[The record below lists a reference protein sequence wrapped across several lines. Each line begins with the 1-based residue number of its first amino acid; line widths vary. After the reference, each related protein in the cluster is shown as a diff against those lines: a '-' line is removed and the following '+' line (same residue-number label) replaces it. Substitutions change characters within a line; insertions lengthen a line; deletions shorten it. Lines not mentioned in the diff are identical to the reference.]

1 METTYLNVCDR
12 PISRWSIVRLL
23 KTVLLLL
30 CVSFSSVY
38 VQASDRNEG
47 ITISCKNE
55 SLEQVIHLIESQSSY
70 LFVLNDKVNTKHK
83 VSIKIEN
90 GNINAILNKIFQGT
104 NMTYQV
110 DGDHILISTTH
121 KSIGLDETR
130 QATMIKGKIVDNAGE
145 PMIGVSVLVQGTTT
159 GTVTDLDG
167 KFVLEVPANATLV
180 ISYIGYKT
188 QNIKVG
194 SQHAFAI
201 KMESDNEVLDE
212 VVVVGYGVVKKR
224 DLTGSVSSVKAGD
237 IQKTASS
244 NAMQAM
250 QAKVPGLDIQQ
261 SSGQAGSGININLR
275 GNRSINADNSPLI
288 LVDGVEYGS
297 TIDINPSDIE
307 SMEVLKDASST
318 AIYGTK
324 GANGVIIIS
333 TKRGKAGKTKVN
345 LNAYVSVNEPTNI
358 PKVMYGEREVR
369 RLLDA
374 KNYKD
379 DIADGSWG
387 THHAKVEDVLGT
399 APNFGLPYSEMD
411 VYNEGS
417 YTDWP
422 NLLLKNGLTQNY
434 DLSISGGSEKT
445 TFNISMGAMVEGGLL
460 KNDKLAR
467 YNGKLSVDHKV
478 NDILKVGMDML
489 YTHKNHDKRSG
500 NVFGR
505 SLYMS
510 TIAHPYDADGNIIL
524 RPSPYYEAHANP
536 LLDDQ
541 EGAYDNNIVTNRLF
555 ATSYLQLTP
564 IKGLTL
570 KTLFNVDYQQQH
582 EGLYRDYQSVSEL
595 QSAKGSYISNDQ
607 NHYINYTWDNTLNY
621 ITDFGGSDHSLTLLL
636 GSSTK
641 RNEARSSQVSGYA
654 SAEHYYKSSFYDV
667 SLIKTPVN
675 TSSYT
680 KTTMQSY
687 FGRVNYSYKSKYLL
701 AASLRADG
709 SSVLAKG
716 HKWGYFPS
724 VAVAWRV
731 SDENFMESTRDWLD
745 NLKLRASWGST
756 GNAGISAYQTLPMV
770 NADNQIYYEFGSGV
784 TTGRIPTTLGNENLT
799 WETTTSYNFGV
810 DFGFWGNRIYGSA
823 DFYINKT
830 KDLLYA
836 QSLPLSS
843 VYSHVLS
850 NIGKTKGHGFEIQ
863 IGGVPVRTKNF
874 NWDTTLSVSTA
885 KDEIVELSNGL
896 EKNINGR
903 TGQIVGQ
910 PLNIY
915 YYYEADGCWGVG
927 EFETYKADWEASHP
941 GKTLDFPEANS
952 TTGDV
957 KIVDRNDDGK
967 ITDDDKR
974 VYDRSPKCI
983 LGWNNTLTYKDFSLS
998 FLVYAR
1004 LGGWMEYGLYQQF
1017 RYDNAN
1023 WADLDY
1029 WTPENQGARFP
1040 TPGLTKQNTYAASTF
1055 YEKSSYIKIKDIT
1068 LSYNLPKTWISK
1080 IGMSNLRV
1088 YGSMKNFFTFSS
1100 VDNYDPERDG
1110 DISFPLTKQL
1120 VFGVNIEF

>member
-1 METTYLNVCDR
+1 M
-12 PISRWSIVRLL
+12 
-23 KTVLLLL
+23 
-30 CVSFSSVY
+30 
-38 VQASDRNEG
+38 
-47 ITISCKNE
+47 
-55 SLEQVIHLIESQSSY
+55 
-70 LFVLNDKVNTKHK
+70 
-83 VSIKIEN
+83 
-90 GNINAILNKIFQGT
+90 
-104 NMTYQV
+104 
-110 DGDHILISTTH
+110 
-121 KSIGLDETR
+121 
-130 QATMIKGKIVDNAGE
+130 
-145 PMIGVSVLVQGTTT
+145 
-159 GTVTDLDG
+159 
-167 KFVLEVPANATLV
+167 
-180 ISYIGYKT
+180 
-188 QNIKVG
+188 
-194 SQHAFAI
+194 
-201 KMESDNEVLDE
+201 
-212 VVVVGYGVVKKR
+212 
-224 DLTGSVSSVKAGD
+224 
-237 IQKTASS
+237 
-244 NAMQAM
+244 
-250 QAKVPGLDIQQ
+250 
-261 SSGQAGSGININLR
+261 
-275 GNRSINADNSPLI
+275 
-288 LVDGVEYGS
+288 
-297 TIDINPSDIE
+297 
-307 SMEVLKDASST
+307 
-318 AIYGTK
+318 
-324 GANGVIIIS
+324 
-333 TKRGKAGKTKVN
+333 
-345 LNAYVSVNEPTNI
+345 
-358 PKVMYGEREVR
+358 
-369 RLLDA
+369 
-374 KNYKD
+374 
-379 DIADGSWG
+379 
-387 THHAKVEDVLGT
+387 
-399 APNFGLPYSEMD
+399 
-411 VYNEGS
+411 
-417 YTDWP
+417 
-422 NLLLKNGLTQNY
+422 
-434 DLSISGGSEKT
+434 
-445 TFNISMGAMVEGGLL
+445 
-460 KNDKLAR
+460 
-467 YNGKLSVDHKV
+467 
-478 NDILKVGMDML
+478 
-489 YTHKNHDKRSG
+489 
-500 NVFGR
+500 
-505 SLYMS
+505 
-510 TIAHPYDADGNIIL
+510 
-524 RPSPYYEAHANP
+524 
-536 LLDDQ
+536 
-541 EGAYDNNIVTNRLF
+541 
-555 ATSYLQLTP
+555 
-564 IKGLTL
+564 
-570 KTLFNVDYQQQH
+570 
-582 EGLYRDYQSVSEL
+582 
-595 QSAKGSYISNDQ
+595 
-607 NHYINYTWDNTLNY
+607 
-621 ITDFGGSDHSLTLLL
+621 
-636 GSSTK
+636 
-641 RNEARSSQVSGYA
+641 
-654 SAEHYYKSSFYDV
+654 
-667 SLIKTPVN
+667 
-675 TSSYT
+675 
-680 KTTMQSY
+680 
-687 FGRVNYSYKSKYLL
+687 
-701 AASLRADG
+701 
-709 SSVLAKG
+709 
-716 HKWGYFPS
+716 
-724 VAVAWRV
+724 
-731 SDENFMESTRDWLD
+731 
-745 NLKLRASWGST
+745 KLRASWGST

>member
-1 METTYLNVCDR
+1 MENVQKTRRLFASAYGCKASR
-12 PISRWSIVRLL
+12 SFLIWGLSAAMFISVIPMMAEVSSDVRNFGTQLVTQV
-23 KTVLLLL
+23 K
-30 CVSFSSVY
+30 SVT
-38 VQASDRNEG
+38 G
-47 ITISCKNE
+47 TI
-55 SLEQVIHLIESQSSY
+55 I
-70 LFVLNDKVNTKHK
+70 
-83 VSIKIEN
+83 
-90 GNINAILNKIFQGT
+90 
-104 NMTYQV
+104 
-110 DGDHILISTTH
+110 
-121 KSIGLDETR
+121 DET
-130 QATMIKGKIVDNAGE
+130 GE

-445 TFNISMGAMVEGGLL
+445 TFNISMGAMVEGELL

>member
-1 METTYLNVCDR
+1 MENVQKTRRLFASAYGCKASR
-12 PISRWSIVRLL
+12 SFLIWGLSAAMFISVIPMMAEVSSDVRNFGTQLVTQV
-23 KTVLLLL
+23 K
-30 CVSFSSVY
+30 SVT
-38 VQASDRNEG
+38 G
-47 ITISCKNE
+47 TI
-55 SLEQVIHLIESQSSY
+55 I
-70 LFVLNDKVNTKHK
+70 
-83 VSIKIEN
+83 
-90 GNINAILNKIFQGT
+90 
-104 NMTYQV
+104 
-110 DGDHILISTTH
+110 
-121 KSIGLDETR
+121 DET
-130 QATMIKGKIVDNAGE
+130 GE

-607 NHYINYTWDNTLNY
+607 NHSINYTWDNTLNY

>member
-1 METTYLNVCDR
+1 
-12 PISRWSIVRLL
+12 
-23 KTVLLLL
+23 
-30 CVSFSSVY
+30 
-38 VQASDRNEG
+38 
-47 ITISCKNE
+47 
-55 SLEQVIHLIESQSSY
+55 
-70 LFVLNDKVNTKHK
+70 
-83 VSIKIEN
+83 
-90 GNINAILNKIFQGT
+90 
-104 NMTYQV
+104 
-110 DGDHILISTTH
+110 
-121 KSIGLDETR
+121 
-130 QATMIKGKIVDNAGE
+130 
-145 PMIGVSVLVQGTTT
+145 
-159 GTVTDLDG
+159 
-167 KFVLEVPANATLV
+167 
-180 ISYIGYKT
+180 
-188 QNIKVG
+188 
-194 SQHAFAI
+194 
-201 KMESDNEVLDE
+201 
-212 VVVVGYGVVKKR
+212 
-224 DLTGSVSSVKAGD
+224 
-237 IQKTASS
+237 
-244 NAMQAM
+244 
-250 QAKVPGLDIQQ
+250 
-261 SSGQAGSGININLR
+261 
-275 GNRSINADNSPLI
+275 
-288 LVDGVEYGS
+288 
-297 TIDINPSDIE
+297 
-307 SMEVLKDASST
+307 
-318 AIYGTK
+318 
-324 GANGVIIIS
+324 
-333 TKRGKAGKTKVN
+333 
-345 LNAYVSVNEPTNI
+345 
-358 PKVMYGEREVR
+358 
-369 RLLDA
+369 
-374 KNYKD
+374 
-379 DIADGSWG
+379 
-387 THHAKVEDVLGT
+387 
-399 APNFGLPYSEMD
+399 
-411 VYNEGS
+411 
-417 YTDWP
+417 
-422 NLLLKNGLTQNY
+422 
-434 DLSISGGSEKT
+434 
-445 TFNISMGAMVEGGLL
+445 
-460 KNDKLAR
+460 
-467 YNGKLSVDHKV
+467 
-478 NDILKVGMDML
+478 ML

-915 YYYEADGCWGVG
+915 YYYETDGCWGVG

>member
-1 METTYLNVCDR
+1 
-12 PISRWSIVRLL
+12 
-23 KTVLLLL
+23 
-30 CVSFSSVY
+30 
-38 VQASDRNEG
+38 
-47 ITISCKNE
+47 
-55 SLEQVIHLIESQSSY
+55 
-70 LFVLNDKVNTKHK
+70 
-83 VSIKIEN
+83 
-90 GNINAILNKIFQGT
+90 
-104 NMTYQV
+104 
-110 DGDHILISTTH
+110 
-121 KSIGLDETR
+121 
-130 QATMIKGKIVDNAGE
+130 
-145 PMIGVSVLVQGTTT
+145 
-159 GTVTDLDG
+159 
-167 KFVLEVPANATLV
+167 
-180 ISYIGYKT
+180 
-188 QNIKVG
+188 
-194 SQHAFAI
+194 
-201 KMESDNEVLDE
+201 
-212 VVVVGYGVVKKR
+212 
-224 DLTGSVSSVKAGD
+224 
-237 IQKTASS
+237 
-244 NAMQAM
+244 
-250 QAKVPGLDIQQ
+250 
-261 SSGQAGSGININLR
+261 
-275 GNRSINADNSPLI
+275 
-288 LVDGVEYGS
+288 
-297 TIDINPSDIE
+297 
-307 SMEVLKDASST
+307 
-318 AIYGTK
+318 
-324 GANGVIIIS
+324 
-333 TKRGKAGKTKVN
+333 
-345 LNAYVSVNEPTNI
+345 
-358 PKVMYGEREVR
+358 
-369 RLLDA
+369 
-374 KNYKD
+374 
-379 DIADGSWG
+379 
-387 THHAKVEDVLGT
+387 
-399 APNFGLPYSEMD
+399 
-411 VYNEGS
+411 
-417 YTDWP
+417 
-422 NLLLKNGLTQNY
+422 
-434 DLSISGGSEKT
+434 
-445 TFNISMGAMVEGGLL
+445 MVEGGLL

>member
-1 METTYLNVCDR
+1 MENVQKTRRLFASAYGCKASR
-12 PISRWSIVRLL
+12 SFLIWGLSAAMFISVIPMMAEVSSDVRNFGTQLVTQV
-23 KTVLLLL
+23 K
-30 CVSFSSVY
+30 SVT
-38 VQASDRNEG
+38 G
-47 ITISCKNE
+47 TI
-55 SLEQVIHLIESQSSY
+55 I
-70 LFVLNDKVNTKHK
+70 
-83 VSIKIEN
+83 
-90 GNINAILNKIFQGT
+90 
-104 NMTYQV
+104 
-110 DGDHILISTTH
+110 
-121 KSIGLDETR
+121 DET
-130 QATMIKGKIVDNAGE
+130 GE

-595 QSAKGSYISNDQ
+595 QSAKGIYISNDQ

>member
-1 METTYLNVCDR
+1 MENVQKTRRLFASAYGCKASR
-12 PISRWSIVRLL
+12 SFLIWSLSAAMSISVAPMMAEVSSDVRNFGTQLVTQV
-23 KTVLLLL
+23 K
-30 CVSFSSVY
+30 SVT
-38 VQASDRNEG
+38 G
-47 ITISCKNE
+47 TI
-55 SLEQVIHLIESQSSY
+55 I
-70 LFVLNDKVNTKHK
+70 
-83 VSIKIEN
+83 
-90 GNINAILNKIFQGT
+90 
-104 NMTYQV
+104 
-110 DGDHILISTTH
+110 
-121 KSIGLDETR
+121 DET
-130 QATMIKGKIVDNAGE
+130 GE

-250 QAKVPGLDIQQ
+250 QAKVPGLDIQK

>member
-1 METTYLNVCDR
+1 M
-12 PISRWSIVRLL
+12 
-23 KTVLLLL
+23 
-30 CVSFSSVY
+30 
-38 VQASDRNEG
+38 
-47 ITISCKNE
+47 
-55 SLEQVIHLIESQSSY
+55 
-70 LFVLNDKVNTKHK
+70 
-83 VSIKIEN
+83 
-90 GNINAILNKIFQGT
+90 
-104 NMTYQV
+104 
-110 DGDHILISTTH
+110 
-121 KSIGLDETR
+121 
-130 QATMIKGKIVDNAGE
+130 
-145 PMIGVSVLVQGTTT
+145 
-159 GTVTDLDG
+159 
-167 KFVLEVPANATLV
+167 
-180 ISYIGYKT
+180 
-188 QNIKVG
+188 
-194 SQHAFAI
+194 
-201 KMESDNEVLDE
+201 
-212 VVVVGYGVVKKR
+212 
-224 DLTGSVSSVKAGD
+224 
-237 IQKTASS
+237 
-244 NAMQAM
+244 
-250 QAKVPGLDIQQ
+250 
-261 SSGQAGSGININLR
+261 
-275 GNRSINADNSPLI
+275 
-288 LVDGVEYGS
+288 
-297 TIDINPSDIE
+297 
-307 SMEVLKDASST
+307 
-318 AIYGTK
+318 
-324 GANGVIIIS
+324 
-333 TKRGKAGKTKVN
+333 
-345 LNAYVSVNEPTNI
+345 
-358 PKVMYGEREVR
+358 
-369 RLLDA
+369 
-374 KNYKD
+374 
-379 DIADGSWG
+379 
-387 THHAKVEDVLGT
+387 
-399 APNFGLPYSEMD
+399 
-411 VYNEGS
+411 
-417 YTDWP
+417 
-422 NLLLKNGLTQNY
+422 LLKNGLTQNY

>member
-1 METTYLNVCDR
+1 M
-12 PISRWSIVRLL
+12 
-23 KTVLLLL
+23 
-30 CVSFSSVY
+30 
-38 VQASDRNEG
+38 
-47 ITISCKNE
+47 
-55 SLEQVIHLIESQSSY
+55 
-70 LFVLNDKVNTKHK
+70 
-83 VSIKIEN
+83 
-90 GNINAILNKIFQGT
+90 
-104 NMTYQV
+104 
-110 DGDHILISTTH
+110 
-121 KSIGLDETR
+121 
-130 QATMIKGKIVDNAGE
+130 
-145 PMIGVSVLVQGTTT
+145 
-159 GTVTDLDG
+159 
-167 KFVLEVPANATLV
+167 
-180 ISYIGYKT
+180 
-188 QNIKVG
+188 
-194 SQHAFAI
+194 
-201 KMESDNEVLDE
+201 
-212 VVVVGYGVVKKR
+212 
-224 DLTGSVSSVKAGD
+224 
-237 IQKTASS
+237 
-244 NAMQAM
+244 
-250 QAKVPGLDIQQ
+250 
-261 SSGQAGSGININLR
+261 
-275 GNRSINADNSPLI
+275 
-288 LVDGVEYGS
+288 
-297 TIDINPSDIE
+297 
-307 SMEVLKDASST
+307 
-318 AIYGTK
+318 
-324 GANGVIIIS
+324 
-333 TKRGKAGKTKVN
+333 
-345 LNAYVSVNEPTNI
+345 
-358 PKVMYGEREVR
+358 
-369 RLLDA
+369 
-374 KNYKD
+374 
-379 DIADGSWG
+379 
-387 THHAKVEDVLGT
+387 
-399 APNFGLPYSEMD
+399 
-411 VYNEGS
+411 
-417 YTDWP
+417 
-422 NLLLKNGLTQNY
+422 
-434 DLSISGGSEKT
+434 
-445 TFNISMGAMVEGGLL
+445 
-460 KNDKLAR
+460 
-467 YNGKLSVDHKV
+467 
-478 NDILKVGMDML
+478 GMDML

>member
-1 METTYLNVCDR
+1 
-12 PISRWSIVRLL
+12 
-23 KTVLLLL
+23 
-30 CVSFSSVY
+30 
-38 VQASDRNEG
+38 
-47 ITISCKNE
+47 
-55 SLEQVIHLIESQSSY
+55 
-70 LFVLNDKVNTKHK
+70 
-83 VSIKIEN
+83 
-90 GNINAILNKIFQGT
+90 
-104 NMTYQV
+104 
-110 DGDHILISTTH
+110 
-121 KSIGLDETR
+121 
-130 QATMIKGKIVDNAGE
+130 
-145 PMIGVSVLVQGTTT
+145 
-159 GTVTDLDG
+159 
-167 KFVLEVPANATLV
+167 
-180 ISYIGYKT
+180 
-188 QNIKVG
+188 
-194 SQHAFAI
+194 
-201 KMESDNEVLDE
+201 
-212 VVVVGYGVVKKR
+212 
-224 DLTGSVSSVKAGD
+224 
-237 IQKTASS
+237 
-244 NAMQAM
+244 
-250 QAKVPGLDIQQ
+250 
-261 SSGQAGSGININLR
+261 
-275 GNRSINADNSPLI
+275 
-288 LVDGVEYGS
+288 
-297 TIDINPSDIE
+297 
-307 SMEVLKDASST
+307 
-318 AIYGTK
+318 
-324 GANGVIIIS
+324 
-333 TKRGKAGKTKVN
+333 
-345 LNAYVSVNEPTNI
+345 
-358 PKVMYGEREVR
+358 
-369 RLLDA
+369 
-374 KNYKD
+374 
-379 DIADGSWG
+379 
-387 THHAKVEDVLGT
+387 
-399 APNFGLPYSEMD
+399 
-411 VYNEGS
+411 
-417 YTDWP
+417 
-422 NLLLKNGLTQNY
+422 
-434 DLSISGGSEKT
+434 
-445 TFNISMGAMVEGGLL
+445 
-460 KNDKLAR
+460 
-467 YNGKLSVDHKV
+467 
-478 NDILKVGMDML
+478 ML

-1029 WTPENQGARFP
+1029 WTPENQDVRFP

>member
-1 METTYLNVCDR
+1 M
-12 PISRWSIVRLL
+12 
-23 KTVLLLL
+23 
-30 CVSFSSVY
+30 
-38 VQASDRNEG
+38 
-47 ITISCKNE
+47 
-55 SLEQVIHLIESQSSY
+55 
-70 LFVLNDKVNTKHK
+70 
-83 VSIKIEN
+83 
-90 GNINAILNKIFQGT
+90 
-104 NMTYQV
+104 
-110 DGDHILISTTH
+110 
-121 KSIGLDETR
+121 
-130 QATMIKGKIVDNAGE
+130 
-145 PMIGVSVLVQGTTT
+145 
-159 GTVTDLDG
+159 
-167 KFVLEVPANATLV
+167 
-180 ISYIGYKT
+180 
-188 QNIKVG
+188 
-194 SQHAFAI
+194 
-201 KMESDNEVLDE
+201 
-212 VVVVGYGVVKKR
+212 
-224 DLTGSVSSVKAGD
+224 
-237 IQKTASS
+237 
-244 NAMQAM
+244 
-250 QAKVPGLDIQQ
+250 
-261 SSGQAGSGININLR
+261 
-275 GNRSINADNSPLI
+275 
-288 LVDGVEYGS
+288 
-297 TIDINPSDIE
+297 
-307 SMEVLKDASST
+307 
-318 AIYGTK
+318 
-324 GANGVIIIS
+324 
-333 TKRGKAGKTKVN
+333 
-345 LNAYVSVNEPTNI
+345 
-358 PKVMYGEREVR
+358 
-369 RLLDA
+369 
-374 KNYKD
+374 
-379 DIADGSWG
+379 
-387 THHAKVEDVLGT
+387 
-399 APNFGLPYSEMD
+399 
-411 VYNEGS
+411 
-417 YTDWP
+417 
-422 NLLLKNGLTQNY
+422 TQNY

>member
-1 METTYLNVCDR
+1 M
-12 PISRWSIVRLL
+12 
-23 KTVLLLL
+23 
-30 CVSFSSVY
+30 
-38 VQASDRNEG
+38 
-47 ITISCKNE
+47 
-55 SLEQVIHLIESQSSY
+55 
-70 LFVLNDKVNTKHK
+70 
-83 VSIKIEN
+83 
-90 GNINAILNKIFQGT
+90 
-104 NMTYQV
+104 
-110 DGDHILISTTH
+110 
-121 KSIGLDETR
+121 
-130 QATMIKGKIVDNAGE
+130 
-145 PMIGVSVLVQGTTT
+145 
-159 GTVTDLDG
+159 
-167 KFVLEVPANATLV
+167 
-180 ISYIGYKT
+180 
-188 QNIKVG
+188 
-194 SQHAFAI
+194 
-201 KMESDNEVLDE
+201 
-212 VVVVGYGVVKKR
+212 
-224 DLTGSVSSVKAGD
+224 
-237 IQKTASS
+237 
-244 NAMQAM
+244 
-250 QAKVPGLDIQQ
+250 
-261 SSGQAGSGININLR
+261 
-275 GNRSINADNSPLI
+275 
-288 LVDGVEYGS
+288 
-297 TIDINPSDIE
+297 
-307 SMEVLKDASST
+307 
-318 AIYGTK
+318 
-324 GANGVIIIS
+324 
-333 TKRGKAGKTKVN
+333 
-345 LNAYVSVNEPTNI
+345 
-358 PKVMYGEREVR
+358 
-369 RLLDA
+369 
-374 KNYKD
+374 
-379 DIADGSWG
+379 
-387 THHAKVEDVLGT
+387 
-399 APNFGLPYSEMD
+399 
-411 VYNEGS
+411 
-417 YTDWP
+417 
-422 NLLLKNGLTQNY
+422 
-434 DLSISGGSEKT
+434 
-445 TFNISMGAMVEGGLL
+445 
-460 KNDKLAR
+460 
-467 YNGKLSVDHKV
+467 
-478 NDILKVGMDML
+478 
-489 YTHKNHDKRSG
+489 
-500 NVFGR
+500 
-505 SLYMS
+505 
-510 TIAHPYDADGNIIL
+510 
-524 RPSPYYEAHANP
+524 
-536 LLDDQ
+536 
-541 EGAYDNNIVTNRLF
+541 
-555 ATSYLQLTP
+555 
-564 IKGLTL
+564 
-570 KTLFNVDYQQQH
+570 FNVDYQQQH

>member
-1 METTYLNVCDR
+1 MENVQKTRRLFASAYGCKASR
-12 PISRWSIVRLL
+12 SFLIWSLSAAMSISVAPMMAE
-23 KTVLLLL
+23 
-30 CVSFSSVY
+30 VSSDVGNFGTQLVTQVKSVT
-38 VQASDRNEG
+38 G
-47 ITISCKNE
+47 TI
-55 SLEQVIHLIESQSSY
+55 I
-70 LFVLNDKVNTKHK
+70 
-83 VSIKIEN
+83 
-90 GNINAILNKIFQGT
+90 
-104 NMTYQV
+104 
-110 DGDHILISTTH
+110 
-121 KSIGLDETR
+121 DET
-130 QATMIKGKIVDNAGE
+130 GE

-345 LNAYVSVNEPTNI
+345 LNAYVSVNEPANI

>member
-1 METTYLNVCDR
+1 M
-12 PISRWSIVRLL
+12 
-23 KTVLLLL
+23 
-30 CVSFSSVY
+30 
-38 VQASDRNEG
+38 
-47 ITISCKNE
+47 
-55 SLEQVIHLIESQSSY
+55 
-70 LFVLNDKVNTKHK
+70 
-83 VSIKIEN
+83 
-90 GNINAILNKIFQGT
+90 
-104 NMTYQV
+104 
-110 DGDHILISTTH
+110 
-121 KSIGLDETR
+121 
-130 QATMIKGKIVDNAGE
+130 
-145 PMIGVSVLVQGTTT
+145 
-159 GTVTDLDG
+159 
-167 KFVLEVPANATLV
+167 
-180 ISYIGYKT
+180 
-188 QNIKVG
+188 
-194 SQHAFAI
+194 
-201 KMESDNEVLDE
+201 
-212 VVVVGYGVVKKR
+212 
-224 DLTGSVSSVKAGD
+224 
-237 IQKTASS
+237 
-244 NAMQAM
+244 
-250 QAKVPGLDIQQ
+250 
-261 SSGQAGSGININLR
+261 
-275 GNRSINADNSPLI
+275 
-288 LVDGVEYGS
+288 
-297 TIDINPSDIE
+297 
-307 SMEVLKDASST
+307 
-318 AIYGTK
+318 
-324 GANGVIIIS
+324 
-333 TKRGKAGKTKVN
+333 
-345 LNAYVSVNEPTNI
+345 
-358 PKVMYGEREVR
+358 
-369 RLLDA
+369 
-374 KNYKD
+374 
-379 DIADGSWG
+379 
-387 THHAKVEDVLGT
+387 
-399 APNFGLPYSEMD
+399 
-411 VYNEGS
+411 
-417 YTDWP
+417 
-422 NLLLKNGLTQNY
+422 
-434 DLSISGGSEKT
+434 
-445 TFNISMGAMVEGGLL
+445 
-460 KNDKLAR
+460 
-467 YNGKLSVDHKV
+467 

-1055 YEKSSYIKIKDIT
+1055 YEKSLYIKIKDIT

>member
-1 METTYLNVCDR
+1 M
-12 PISRWSIVRLL
+12 W
-23 KTVLLLL
+23 
-30 CVSFSSVY
+30 
-38 VQASDRNEG
+38 
-47 ITISCKNE
+47 
-55 SLEQVIHLIESQSSY
+55 
-70 LFVLNDKVNTKHK
+70 
-83 VSIKIEN
+83 
-90 GNINAILNKIFQGT
+90 
-104 NMTYQV
+104 
-110 DGDHILISTTH
+110 
-121 KSIGLDETR
+121 
-130 QATMIKGKIVDNAGE
+130 
-145 PMIGVSVLVQGTTT
+145 
-159 GTVTDLDG
+159 
-167 KFVLEVPANATLV
+167 
-180 ISYIGYKT
+180 
-188 QNIKVG
+188 
-194 SQHAFAI
+194 
-201 KMESDNEVLDE
+201 
-212 VVVVGYGVVKKR
+212 
-224 DLTGSVSSVKAGD
+224 
-237 IQKTASS
+237 
-244 NAMQAM
+244 
-250 QAKVPGLDIQQ
+250 
-261 SSGQAGSGININLR
+261 
-275 GNRSINADNSPLI
+275 
-288 LVDGVEYGS
+288 
-297 TIDINPSDIE
+297 
-307 SMEVLKDASST
+307 
-318 AIYGTK
+318 
-324 GANGVIIIS
+324 
-333 TKRGKAGKTKVN
+333 
-345 LNAYVSVNEPTNI
+345 AY
-358 PKVMYGEREVR
+358 
-369 RLLDA
+369 
-374 KNYKD
+374 
-379 DIADGSWG
+379 
-387 THHAKVEDVLGT
+387 
-399 APNFGLPYSEMD
+399 
-411 VYNEGS
+411 
-417 YTDWP
+417 
-422 NLLLKNGLTQNY
+422 
-434 DLSISGGSEKT
+434 
-445 TFNISMGAMVEGGLL
+445 
-460 KNDKLAR
+460 
-467 YNGKLSVDHKV
+467 
-478 NDILKVGMDML
+478 
-489 YTHKNHDKRSG
+489 
-500 NVFGR
+500 
-505 SLYMS
+505 
-510 TIAHPYDADGNIIL
+510 
-524 RPSPYYEAHANP
+524 
-536 LLDDQ
+536 
-541 EGAYDNNIVTNRLF
+541 
-555 ATSYLQLTP
+555 
-564 IKGLTL
+564 
-570 KTLFNVDYQQQH
+570 
-582 EGLYRDYQSVSEL
+582 
-595 QSAKGSYISNDQ
+595 
-607 NHYINYTWDNTLNY
+607 
-621 ITDFGGSDHSLTLLL
+621 
-636 GSSTK
+636 
-641 RNEARSSQVSGYA
+641 
-654 SAEHYYKSSFYDV
+654 
-667 SLIKTPVN
+667 
-675 TSSYT
+675 
-680 KTTMQSY
+680 
-687 FGRVNYSYKSKYLL
+687 
-701 AASLRADG
+701 
-709 SSVLAKG
+709 SVLAKG

>member
-1 METTYLNVCDR
+1 
-12 PISRWSIVRLL
+12 
-23 KTVLLLL
+23 
-30 CVSFSSVY
+30 
-38 VQASDRNEG
+38 
-47 ITISCKNE
+47 
-55 SLEQVIHLIESQSSY
+55 
-70 LFVLNDKVNTKHK
+70 
-83 VSIKIEN
+83 
-90 GNINAILNKIFQGT
+90 
-104 NMTYQV
+104 
-110 DGDHILISTTH
+110 
-121 KSIGLDETR
+121 
-130 QATMIKGKIVDNAGE
+130 
-145 PMIGVSVLVQGTTT
+145 
-159 GTVTDLDG
+159 
-167 KFVLEVPANATLV
+167 
-180 ISYIGYKT
+180 
-188 QNIKVG
+188 
-194 SQHAFAI
+194 
-201 KMESDNEVLDE
+201 
-212 VVVVGYGVVKKR
+212 
-224 DLTGSVSSVKAGD
+224 
-237 IQKTASS
+237 
-244 NAMQAM
+244 
-250 QAKVPGLDIQQ
+250 
-261 SSGQAGSGININLR
+261 
-275 GNRSINADNSPLI
+275 
-288 LVDGVEYGS
+288 
-297 TIDINPSDIE
+297 
-307 SMEVLKDASST
+307 
-318 AIYGTK
+318 
-324 GANGVIIIS
+324 
-333 TKRGKAGKTKVN
+333 
-345 LNAYVSVNEPTNI
+345 
-358 PKVMYGEREVR
+358 
-369 RLLDA
+369 
-374 KNYKD
+374 
-379 DIADGSWG
+379 
-387 THHAKVEDVLGT
+387 
-399 APNFGLPYSEMD
+399 
-411 VYNEGS
+411 
-417 YTDWP
+417 
-422 NLLLKNGLTQNY
+422 
-434 DLSISGGSEKT
+434 
-445 TFNISMGAMVEGGLL
+445 
-460 KNDKLAR
+460 
-467 YNGKLSVDHKV
+467 
-478 NDILKVGMDML
+478 ML

-709 SSVLAKG
+709 SSVLVKG

>member
-1 METTYLNVCDR
+1 MN
-12 PISRWSIVRLL
+12 
-23 KTVLLLL
+23 
-30 CVSFSSVY
+30 
-38 VQASDRNEG
+38 
-47 ITISCKNE
+47 
-55 SLEQVIHLIESQSSY
+55 
-70 LFVLNDKVNTKHK
+70 
-83 VSIKIEN
+83 
-90 GNINAILNKIFQGT
+90 
-104 NMTYQV
+104 
-110 DGDHILISTTH
+110 
-121 KSIGLDETR
+121 
-130 QATMIKGKIVDNAGE
+130 
-145 PMIGVSVLVQGTTT
+145 
-159 GTVTDLDG
+159 
-167 KFVLEVPANATLV
+167 
-180 ISYIGYKT
+180 
-188 QNIKVG
+188 
-194 SQHAFAI
+194 
-201 KMESDNEVLDE
+201 
-212 VVVVGYGVVKKR
+212 
-224 DLTGSVSSVKAGD
+224 
-237 IQKTASS
+237 
-244 NAMQAM
+244 
-250 QAKVPGLDIQQ
+250 
-261 SSGQAGSGININLR
+261 SG
-275 GNRSINADNSPLI
+275 
-288 LVDGVEYGS
+288 
-297 TIDINPSDIE
+297 
-307 SMEVLKDASST
+307 
-318 AIYGTK
+318 
-324 GANGVIIIS
+324 
-333 TKRGKAGKTKVN
+333 
-345 LNAYVSVNEPTNI
+345 
-358 PKVMYGEREVR
+358 
-369 RLLDA
+369 
-374 KNYKD
+374 
-379 DIADGSWG
+379 
-387 THHAKVEDVLGT
+387 
-399 APNFGLPYSEMD
+399 
-411 VYNEGS
+411 
-417 YTDWP
+417 
-422 NLLLKNGLTQNY
+422 
-434 DLSISGGSEKT
+434 
-445 TFNISMGAMVEGGLL
+445 
-460 KNDKLAR
+460 
-467 YNGKLSVDHKV
+467 
-478 NDILKVGMDML
+478 
-489 YTHKNHDKRSG
+489 
-500 NVFGR
+500 
-505 SLYMS
+505 
-510 TIAHPYDADGNIIL
+510 
-524 RPSPYYEAHANP
+524 
-536 LLDDQ
+536 
-541 EGAYDNNIVTNRLF
+541 
-555 ATSYLQLTP
+555 
-564 IKGLTL
+564 
-570 KTLFNVDYQQQH
+570 
-582 EGLYRDYQSVSEL
+582 
-595 QSAKGSYISNDQ
+595 
-607 NHYINYTWDNTLNY
+607 INYTWDNTLNY

>member
-1 METTYLNVCDR
+1 MENVQKTRRLFASAYGCKASR
-12 PISRWSIVRLL
+12 SFLIWGLSAAMFISVIPMMAEVSSDVRNFGTQLVTQV
-23 KTVLLLL
+23 K
-30 CVSFSSVY
+30 SVT
-38 VQASDRNEG
+38 G
-47 ITISCKNE
+47 TI
-55 SLEQVIHLIESQSSY
+55 I
-70 LFVLNDKVNTKHK
+70 
-83 VSIKIEN
+83 
-90 GNINAILNKIFQGT
+90 
-104 NMTYQV
+104 
-110 DGDHILISTTH
+110 
-121 KSIGLDETR
+121 DET
-130 QATMIKGKIVDNAGE
+130 GE

-333 TKRGKAGKTKVN
+333 TKRGKAGKTKGN
-345 LNAYVSVNEPTNI
+345 LNAYVSGNEPTNI

>member
-1 METTYLNVCDR
+1 MENVQKTRRLFASAYGCKASR
-12 PISRWSIVRLL
+12 SFLIWSLSAAMSISVAPMMAEVSSDVRNFGTQLVTQV
-23 KTVLLLL
+23 K
-30 CVSFSSVY
+30 SVT
-38 VQASDRNEG
+38 G
-47 ITISCKNE
+47 TI
-55 SLEQVIHLIESQSSY
+55 I
-70 LFVLNDKVNTKHK
+70 
-83 VSIKIEN
+83 
-90 GNINAILNKIFQGT
+90 
-104 NMTYQV
+104 
-110 DGDHILISTTH
+110 
-121 KSIGLDETR
+121 DET
-130 QATMIKGKIVDNAGE
+130 GE

-667 SLIKTPVN
+667 SLIKTPV
-675 TSSYT
+675 T

>member
-1 METTYLNVCDR
+1 MENVQKTRRLFASAYGCKASR
-12 PISRWSIVRLL
+12 SFLIWGLSAAMFISVIPMMAEVSSDVRNFGTQLVTQV
-23 KTVLLLL
+23 K
-30 CVSFSSVY
+30 SVT
-38 VQASDRNEG
+38 G
-47 ITISCKNE
+47 TI
-55 SLEQVIHLIESQSSY
+55 I
-70 LFVLNDKVNTKHK
+70 
-83 VSIKIEN
+83 
-90 GNINAILNKIFQGT
+90 
-104 NMTYQV
+104 
-110 DGDHILISTTH
+110 
-121 KSIGLDETR
+121 DET
-130 QATMIKGKIVDNAGE
+130 GE

-244 NAMQAM
+244 NVMQAM

>member
-1 METTYLNVCDR
+1 MENVQKTRRLFASAYGCKASR
-12 PISRWSIVRLL
+12 SFLIWGLSAAMFISVIPMMAEVSSDVRNFGTQLVTQV
-23 KTVLLLL
+23 K
-30 CVSFSSVY
+30 SVT
-38 VQASDRNEG
+38 G
-47 ITISCKNE
+47 TI
-55 SLEQVIHLIESQSSY
+55 I
-70 LFVLNDKVNTKHK
+70 
-83 VSIKIEN
+83 
-90 GNINAILNKIFQGT
+90 
-104 NMTYQV
+104 
-110 DGDHILISTTH
+110 
-121 KSIGLDETR
+121 DET
-130 QATMIKGKIVDNAGE
+130 GE

-724 VAVAWRV
+724 VAVAWWV

-967 ITDDDKR
+967 ITDDDKW

>member
-1 METTYLNVCDR
+1 MENVQKTRRLFASAYGCKASR
-12 PISRWSIVRLL
+12 SFLIWGLSAAMFISVIPMMAEVSSDVRNFGTQLVTQV
-23 KTVLLLL
+23 K
-30 CVSFSSVY
+30 SVT
-38 VQASDRNEG
+38 G
-47 ITISCKNE
+47 TI
-55 SLEQVIHLIESQSSY
+55 I
-70 LFVLNDKVNTKHK
+70 
-83 VSIKIEN
+83 
-90 GNINAILNKIFQGT
+90 
-104 NMTYQV
+104 
-110 DGDHILISTTH
+110 
-121 KSIGLDETR
+121 DET
-130 QATMIKGKIVDNAGE
+130 GE

-297 TIDINPSDIE
+297 TIDINPSGIE

-1040 TPGLTKQNTYAASTF
+1040 TPDLTKQNTYAASTF

>member
-1 METTYLNVCDR
+1 M
-12 PISRWSIVRLL
+12 
-23 KTVLLLL
+23 
-30 CVSFSSVY
+30 
-38 VQASDRNEG
+38 
-47 ITISCKNE
+47 
-55 SLEQVIHLIESQSSY
+55 
-70 LFVLNDKVNTKHK
+70 
-83 VSIKIEN
+83 
-90 GNINAILNKIFQGT
+90 
-104 NMTYQV
+104 
-110 DGDHILISTTH
+110 
-121 KSIGLDETR
+121 
-130 QATMIKGKIVDNAGE
+130 
-145 PMIGVSVLVQGTTT
+145 
-159 GTVTDLDG
+159 
-167 KFVLEVPANATLV
+167 
-180 ISYIGYKT
+180 
-188 QNIKVG
+188 
-194 SQHAFAI
+194 
-201 KMESDNEVLDE
+201 
-212 VVVVGYGVVKKR
+212 
-224 DLTGSVSSVKAGD
+224 
-237 IQKTASS
+237 
-244 NAMQAM
+244 
-250 QAKVPGLDIQQ
+250 
-261 SSGQAGSGININLR
+261 
-275 GNRSINADNSPLI
+275 
-288 LVDGVEYGS
+288 
-297 TIDINPSDIE
+297 
-307 SMEVLKDASST
+307 
-318 AIYGTK
+318 
-324 GANGVIIIS
+324 
-333 TKRGKAGKTKVN
+333 
-345 LNAYVSVNEPTNI
+345 
-358 PKVMYGEREVR
+358 
-369 RLLDA
+369 
-374 KNYKD
+374 
-379 DIADGSWG
+379 
-387 THHAKVEDVLGT
+387 
-399 APNFGLPYSEMD
+399 
-411 VYNEGS
+411 
-417 YTDWP
+417 
-422 NLLLKNGLTQNY
+422 
-434 DLSISGGSEKT
+434 
-445 TFNISMGAMVEGGLL
+445 
-460 KNDKLAR
+460 
-467 YNGKLSVDHKV
+467 

-915 YYYEADGCWGVG
+915 YYYEADGFVG
-927 EFETYKADWEASHP
+927 
-941 GKTLDFPEANS
+941 G
-952 TTGDV
+952 
-957 KIVDRNDDGK
+957 
-967 ITDDDKR
+967 
-974 VYDRSPKCI
+974 
-983 LGWNNTLTYKDFSLS
+983 
-998 FLVYAR
+998 
-1004 LGGWMEYGLYQQF
+1004 
-1017 RYDNAN
+1017 
-1023 WADLDY
+1023 
-1029 WTPENQGARFP
+1029 
-1040 TPGLTKQNTYAASTF
+1040 
-1055 YEKSSYIKIKDIT
+1055 
-1068 LSYNLPKTWISK
+1068 
-1080 IGMSNLRV
+1080 
-1088 YGSMKNFFTFSS
+1088 
-1100 VDNYDPERDG
+1100 
-1110 DISFPLTKQL
+1110 
-1120 VFGVNIEF
+1120 

>member
-1 METTYLNVCDR
+1 M
-12 PISRWSIVRLL
+12 
-23 KTVLLLL
+23 
-30 CVSFSSVY
+30 
-38 VQASDRNEG
+38 
-47 ITISCKNE
+47 
-55 SLEQVIHLIESQSSY
+55 
-70 LFVLNDKVNTKHK
+70 
-83 VSIKIEN
+83 
-90 GNINAILNKIFQGT
+90 
-104 NMTYQV
+104 
-110 DGDHILISTTH
+110 
-121 KSIGLDETR
+121 
-130 QATMIKGKIVDNAGE
+130 
-145 PMIGVSVLVQGTTT
+145 
-159 GTVTDLDG
+159 
-167 KFVLEVPANATLV
+167 
-180 ISYIGYKT
+180 
-188 QNIKVG
+188 
-194 SQHAFAI
+194 
-201 KMESDNEVLDE
+201 
-212 VVVVGYGVVKKR
+212 
-224 DLTGSVSSVKAGD
+224 
-237 IQKTASS
+237 
-244 NAMQAM
+244 
-250 QAKVPGLDIQQ
+250 
-261 SSGQAGSGININLR
+261 
-275 GNRSINADNSPLI
+275 
-288 LVDGVEYGS
+288 
-297 TIDINPSDIE
+297 
-307 SMEVLKDASST
+307 
-318 AIYGTK
+318 
-324 GANGVIIIS
+324 
-333 TKRGKAGKTKVN
+333 
-345 LNAYVSVNEPTNI
+345 
-358 PKVMYGEREVR
+358 
-369 RLLDA
+369 
-374 KNYKD
+374 
-379 DIADGSWG
+379 
-387 THHAKVEDVLGT
+387 
-399 APNFGLPYSEMD
+399 
-411 VYNEGS
+411 
-417 YTDWP
+417 
-422 NLLLKNGLTQNY
+422 
-434 DLSISGGSEKT
+434 
-445 TFNISMGAMVEGGLL
+445 
-460 KNDKLAR
+460 
-467 YNGKLSVDHKV
+467 
-478 NDILKVGMDML
+478 
-489 YTHKNHDKRSG
+489 
-500 NVFGR
+500 
-505 SLYMS
+505 
-510 TIAHPYDADGNIIL
+510 
-524 RPSPYYEAHANP
+524 
-536 LLDDQ
+536 
-541 EGAYDNNIVTNRLF
+541 
-555 ATSYLQLTP
+555 
-564 IKGLTL
+564 TL

>member
-1 METTYLNVCDR
+1 MENVQKTRRLFASAYGCKASR
-12 PISRWSIVRLL
+12 SFLIWGLSAAMFISVIPMMAEVSSDVRNFGTQLVTQV
-23 KTVLLLL
+23 K
-30 CVSFSSVY
+30 SVT
-38 VQASDRNEG
+38 G
-47 ITISCKNE
+47 TI
-55 SLEQVIHLIESQSSY
+55 I
-70 LFVLNDKVNTKHK
+70 
-83 VSIKIEN
+83 
-90 GNINAILNKIFQGT
+90 
-104 NMTYQV
+104 
-110 DGDHILISTTH
+110 
-121 KSIGLDETR
+121 DET
-130 QATMIKGKIVDNAGE
+130 GE

-1100 VDNYDPERDG
+1100 VDKYDPERDG

>member
-1 METTYLNVCDR
+1 MENVQKTRRLFASAYGCKASR
-12 PISRWSIVRLL
+12 SFLIWGLSAAMFISVIPMMAEVSSDVRNFGTQLVTQV
-23 KTVLLLL
+23 K
-30 CVSFSSVY
+30 SVT
-38 VQASDRNEG
+38 G
-47 ITISCKNE
+47 TI
-55 SLEQVIHLIESQSSY
+55 I
-70 LFVLNDKVNTKHK
+70 
-83 VSIKIEN
+83 
-90 GNINAILNKIFQGT
+90 
-104 NMTYQV
+104 
-110 DGDHILISTTH
+110 
-121 KSIGLDETR
+121 DET
-130 QATMIKGKIVDNAGE
+130 GE

-307 SMEVLKDASST
+307 SMEVLKDASAT

>member
-1 METTYLNVCDR
+1 MENVQKTRRLFASAYGCKASCSFLIWSLSAAMS
-12 PISRWSIVRLL
+12 ISVAPMMAEVSSDVRNFGTQLVTQV
-23 KTVLLLL
+23 K
-30 CVSFSSVY
+30 SVT
-38 VQASDRNEG
+38 G
-47 ITISCKNE
+47 TI
-55 SLEQVIHLIESQSSY
+55 I
-70 LFVLNDKVNTKHK
+70 
-83 VSIKIEN
+83 
-90 GNINAILNKIFQGT
+90 
-104 NMTYQV
+104 
-110 DGDHILISTTH
+110 
-121 KSIGLDETR
+121 DET
-130 QATMIKGKIVDNAGE
+130 GE

>member
-1 METTYLNVCDR
+1 MENVQKTRRLFASAYGCKASR
-12 PISRWSIVRLL
+12 SFLIWGLSAAMFISVIPMMAEVSSDVRNFGTQLVTQV
-23 KTVLLLL
+23 K
-30 CVSFSSVY
+30 SVT
-38 VQASDRNEG
+38 G
-47 ITISCKNE
+47 TI
-55 SLEQVIHLIESQSSY
+55 I
-70 LFVLNDKVNTKHK
+70 
-83 VSIKIEN
+83 
-90 GNINAILNKIFQGT
+90 
-104 NMTYQV
+104 
-110 DGDHILISTTH
+110 
-121 KSIGLDETR
+121 DET
-130 QATMIKGKIVDNAGE
+130 GE

-701 AASLRADG
+701 ATSLRADG

>member
-1 METTYLNVCDR
+1 MENVQKTRRLFASAYGCKASR
-12 PISRWSIVRLL
+12 SFLIWGLSAAMFISVIPMMAEVSSDVRNFGTQLVTQV
-23 KTVLLLL
+23 K
-30 CVSFSSVY
+30 SVT
-38 VQASDRNEG
+38 G
-47 ITISCKNE
+47 TI
-55 SLEQVIHLIESQSSY
+55 I
-70 LFVLNDKVNTKHK
+70 
-83 VSIKIEN
+83 
-90 GNINAILNKIFQGT
+90 
-104 NMTYQV
+104 
-110 DGDHILISTTH
+110 
-121 KSIGLDETR
+121 DET
-130 QATMIKGKIVDNAGE
+130 GE

-434 DLSISGGSEKT
+434 DLSISGGSERT

>member
-1 METTYLNVCDR
+1 MENVQKTRRLFASAYGCKASR
-12 PISRWSIVRLL
+12 SFLIWGLSAAMFISVIPMMAEVSSDVRNFGTQLVTQV
-23 KTVLLLL
+23 K
-30 CVSFSSVY
+30 SVT
-38 VQASDRNEG
+38 G
-47 ITISCKNE
+47 TI
-55 SLEQVIHLIESQSSY
+55 I
-70 LFVLNDKVNTKHK
+70 
-83 VSIKIEN
+83 
-90 GNINAILNKIFQGT
+90 
-104 NMTYQV
+104 
-110 DGDHILISTTH
+110 
-121 KSIGLDETR
+121 DET
-130 QATMIKGKIVDNAGE
+130 GE

-885 KDEIVELSNGL
+885 KDKIVELSNGL

>member
-1 METTYLNVCDR
+1 MENVQKTRRLFASAYGCKASR
-12 PISRWSIVRLL
+12 SFLIWGLSAAMFISVIPMMAEVSSDVRNFGTQLVTQV
-23 KTVLLLL
+23 K
-30 CVSFSSVY
+30 SVT
-38 VQASDRNEG
+38 G
-47 ITISCKNE
+47 TI
-55 SLEQVIHLIESQSSY
+55 I
-70 LFVLNDKVNTKHK
+70 
-83 VSIKIEN
+83 
-90 GNINAILNKIFQGT
+90 
-104 NMTYQV
+104 
-110 DGDHILISTTH
+110 
-121 KSIGLDETR
+121 DET
-130 QATMIKGKIVDNAGE
+130 GE

-667 SLIKTPVN
+667 SLNKTPVN

>member
-1 METTYLNVCDR
+1 MENVQKTRRLFASAYGCKASR
-12 PISRWSIVRLL
+12 SFLIWGLSAAMFISVIPMMAEVSSDVRNFGTQLVTQV
-23 KTVLLLL
+23 K
-30 CVSFSSVY
+30 SVT
-38 VQASDRNEG
+38 G
-47 ITISCKNE
+47 TI
-55 SLEQVIHLIESQSSY
+55 I
-70 LFVLNDKVNTKHK
+70 
-83 VSIKIEN
+83 
-90 GNINAILNKIFQGT
+90 
-104 NMTYQV
+104 
-110 DGDHILISTTH
+110 
-121 KSIGLDETR
+121 DET
-130 QATMIKGKIVDNAGE
+130 GE

-445 TFNISMGAMVEGGLL
+445 TFNISTGAMVEGGLL

>member
-1 METTYLNVCDR
+1 M
-12 PISRWSIVRLL
+12 
-23 KTVLLLL
+23 
-30 CVSFSSVY
+30 
-38 VQASDRNEG
+38 
-47 ITISCKNE
+47 
-55 SLEQVIHLIESQSSY
+55 
-70 LFVLNDKVNTKHK
+70 
-83 VSIKIEN
+83 
-90 GNINAILNKIFQGT
+90 
-104 NMTYQV
+104 
-110 DGDHILISTTH
+110 
-121 KSIGLDETR
+121 
-130 QATMIKGKIVDNAGE
+130 
-145 PMIGVSVLVQGTTT
+145 
-159 GTVTDLDG
+159 
-167 KFVLEVPANATLV
+167 
-180 ISYIGYKT
+180 
-188 QNIKVG
+188 
-194 SQHAFAI
+194 
-201 KMESDNEVLDE
+201 
-212 VVVVGYGVVKKR
+212 
-224 DLTGSVSSVKAGD
+224 
-237 IQKTASS
+237 
-244 NAMQAM
+244 
-250 QAKVPGLDIQQ
+250 
-261 SSGQAGSGININLR
+261 
-275 GNRSINADNSPLI
+275 
-288 LVDGVEYGS
+288 
-297 TIDINPSDIE
+297 
-307 SMEVLKDASST
+307 
-318 AIYGTK
+318 
-324 GANGVIIIS
+324 
-333 TKRGKAGKTKVN
+333 
-345 LNAYVSVNEPTNI
+345 
-358 PKVMYGEREVR
+358 
-369 RLLDA
+369 
-374 KNYKD
+374 
-379 DIADGSWG
+379 
-387 THHAKVEDVLGT
+387 
-399 APNFGLPYSEMD
+399 
-411 VYNEGS
+411 
-417 YTDWP
+417 
-422 NLLLKNGLTQNY
+422 
-434 DLSISGGSEKT
+434 
-445 TFNISMGAMVEGGLL
+445 
-460 KNDKLAR
+460 
-467 YNGKLSVDHKV
+467 

-863 IGGVPVRTKNF
+863 IGGVPVRTKKF

>member
-1 METTYLNVCDR
+1 MENVQKTRRLFASAYGCKASR
-12 PISRWSIVRLL
+12 SFLIWGLSAAMFISVIPMMAEVSSDVRNFGTQLVTQV
-23 KTVLLLL
+23 K
-30 CVSFSSVY
+30 SVT
-38 VQASDRNEG
+38 G
-47 ITISCKNE
+47 TI
-55 SLEQVIHLIESQSSY
+55 I
-70 LFVLNDKVNTKHK
+70 
-83 VSIKIEN
+83 
-90 GNINAILNKIFQGT
+90 
-104 NMTYQV
+104 
-110 DGDHILISTTH
+110 
-121 KSIGLDETR
+121 DET
-130 QATMIKGKIVDNAGE
+130 GE

-411 VYNEGS
+411 VYNEDS

>member
-1 METTYLNVCDR
+1 M
-12 PISRWSIVRLL
+12 
-23 KTVLLLL
+23 
-30 CVSFSSVY
+30 
-38 VQASDRNEG
+38 
-47 ITISCKNE
+47 
-55 SLEQVIHLIESQSSY
+55 
-70 LFVLNDKVNTKHK
+70 
-83 VSIKIEN
+83 
-90 GNINAILNKIFQGT
+90 
-104 NMTYQV
+104 
-110 DGDHILISTTH
+110 
-121 KSIGLDETR
+121 
-130 QATMIKGKIVDNAGE
+130 
-145 PMIGVSVLVQGTTT
+145 
-159 GTVTDLDG
+159 
-167 KFVLEVPANATLV
+167 
-180 ISYIGYKT
+180 
-188 QNIKVG
+188 
-194 SQHAFAI
+194 
-201 KMESDNEVLDE
+201 
-212 VVVVGYGVVKKR
+212 
-224 DLTGSVSSVKAGD
+224 
-237 IQKTASS
+237 
-244 NAMQAM
+244 
-250 QAKVPGLDIQQ
+250 
-261 SSGQAGSGININLR
+261 
-275 GNRSINADNSPLI
+275 
-288 LVDGVEYGS
+288 
-297 TIDINPSDIE
+297 
-307 SMEVLKDASST
+307 
-318 AIYGTK
+318 
-324 GANGVIIIS
+324 
-333 TKRGKAGKTKVN
+333 
-345 LNAYVSVNEPTNI
+345 
-358 PKVMYGEREVR
+358 
-369 RLLDA
+369 
-374 KNYKD
+374 
-379 DIADGSWG
+379 
-387 THHAKVEDVLGT
+387 
-399 APNFGLPYSEMD
+399 
-411 VYNEGS
+411 
-417 YTDWP
+417 
-422 NLLLKNGLTQNY
+422 
-434 DLSISGGSEKT
+434 
-445 TFNISMGAMVEGGLL
+445 
-460 KNDKLAR
+460 
-467 YNGKLSVDHKV
+467 

-756 GNAGISAYQTLPMV
+756 GNAGISAYQTLPMI

>member
-1 METTYLNVCDR
+1 
-12 PISRWSIVRLL
+12 
-23 KTVLLLL
+23 
-30 CVSFSSVY
+30 
-38 VQASDRNEG
+38 
-47 ITISCKNE
+47 
-55 SLEQVIHLIESQSSY
+55 
-70 LFVLNDKVNTKHK
+70 
-83 VSIKIEN
+83 
-90 GNINAILNKIFQGT
+90 
-104 NMTYQV
+104 
-110 DGDHILISTTH
+110 
-121 KSIGLDETR
+121 
-130 QATMIKGKIVDNAGE
+130 
-145 PMIGVSVLVQGTTT
+145 
-159 GTVTDLDG
+159 
-167 KFVLEVPANATLV
+167 
-180 ISYIGYKT
+180 
-188 QNIKVG
+188 
-194 SQHAFAI
+194 
-201 KMESDNEVLDE
+201 
-212 VVVVGYGVVKKR
+212 
-224 DLTGSVSSVKAGD
+224 
-237 IQKTASS
+237 
-244 NAMQAM
+244 
-250 QAKVPGLDIQQ
+250 
-261 SSGQAGSGININLR
+261 
-275 GNRSINADNSPLI
+275 
-288 LVDGVEYGS
+288 
-297 TIDINPSDIE
+297 
-307 SMEVLKDASST
+307 
-318 AIYGTK
+318 
-324 GANGVIIIS
+324 
-333 TKRGKAGKTKVN
+333 
-345 LNAYVSVNEPTNI
+345 
-358 PKVMYGEREVR
+358 
-369 RLLDA
+369 
-374 KNYKD
+374 
-379 DIADGSWG
+379 
-387 THHAKVEDVLGT
+387 
-399 APNFGLPYSEMD
+399 
-411 VYNEGS
+411 
-417 YTDWP
+417 
-422 NLLLKNGLTQNY
+422 
-434 DLSISGGSEKT
+434 
-445 TFNISMGAMVEGGLL
+445 MGAMVEGGLL

-770 NADNQIYYEFGSGV
+770 NADNQIYYEFGSGM

-823 DFYINKT
+823 DFYVNKT

-927 EFETYKADWEASHP
+927 EFEKYKADWEASHP

-1029 WTPENQGARFP
+1029 WIPENQGARFP

-1120 VFGVNIEF
+1120 VFGVNVEF